1 MKKTTLGAGSLALVA
16 ALFIGIAL
24 LANTLLR
31 GAQLDLTAD
40 KLYTLSDGTRNL
52 LHGLK
57 EPVNLYFFF
66 SDRDATTV
74 DPQLKT
80 YGKRVRELLESMVER
95 SNGKLTLKVIDP
107 KPFTEEEDRANE
119 LGVQGAQSGP
129 NGERFYFGLA
139 GTNSTDG
146 KEALPSLDPKLDEQL
161 EYDVAKLVYKLATGK
176 KPVVAWLSSLPMAG
190 NFDMQ
195 SGRPTPP
202 WMVYGQAEQLY
213 TLRPLEPTLTSID
226 ADVDVL
232 VLVHPKGLP
241 PAALYAIDQFVMR
254 GGRVLAFV
262 DPNSQMDQ
270 SGQDPQNPM
279 AQFAADKSSHLE
291 PLLTA
296 WGVEFKSDQVVGDL
310 ERGLVVGMRQGEPPS
325 QHIAILGFD
334 GGSVSK
340 DVITTRL
347 DSINMAT
354 VGSLKQIA
362 GSKLKFEPLIHTSK
376 QAGMIPAQRFAMM
389 SDPGSLR
396 DGFKPDGEHVVAA
409 RISGNATSAFA
420 GGPPAGVTAAQG
432 ALKASAKPLNI
443 VIVADT
449 DLLADF
455 MWGQPGNFFGQQIFQ
470 PFANN
475 GELVWNALDNLAGSN
490 DLISIRGRASF
501 SRPFD
506 RVTEMRRKAEAQF
519 HSKEMQLQT
528 ELDQTEETLSKLQ
541 TARPGGGEA
550 ILSPEQ
556 VQEIDRFQ
564 DQKLRIRKELRAVKS
579 GLNDDIK
586 SLGMWM
592 KVFNI
597 LVVPAAFAIAALVV
611 AAWHRRRRHAIA
623 MLRKGASA

>member
-1 MKKTTLGAGSLALVA
+1 MNKPTLGAGSLALVA
-16 ALFIGIAL
+16 LLFIGIAL

-31 GAQLDLTAD
+31 GAQVDLTSD

-52 LHGLK
+52 LRGLK

-66 SDRDATTV
+66 SDRDATAM
-74 DPQLKT
+74 PELKT

-119 LGVQGAQSGP
+119 LGVQGAPAGP

-161 EYDVAKLVYKLATGK
+161 EYDVAKLVYKLASGK
-176 KPVVAWLSSLPMAG
+176 KPVIAWLSTLPMSG

-195 SGRPTPP
+195 TGRPTPP

-213 TLRPLEPTLTSID
+213 TVRTIEPTITAID

-232 VLVHPKGLP
+232 VLVHPKGLS
-241 PAALYAIDQFVMR
+241 PAALYAIDQFAMR
-254 GGRVLAFV
+254 GGRILAFV

-270 SGQDPQNPM
+270 SGQDPNNPM

-291 PLLTA
+291 PLLA
-296 WGVEFKSDQVVGDL
+296 SWGVEFKSDQVLGDL
-310 ERGLVVGMRQGEPPS
+310 ERGLVVAMRQGEPPS

-334 GGSVSK
+334 NTSVSK

-354 VGSLKQIA
+354 VGSLKPVA

-376 QAGMIPAQRFAMM
+376 QAGLIPAQRFAMM
-389 SDPGSLR
+389 SDPGTLR

-409 RISGNATSAFA
+409 RISGDATSAFA
-420 GGPPAGVTAAQG
+420 SGPPEGATAAAD

-443 VIVADT
+443 IVVADT

-455 MWGQPGNFFGQQIFQ
+455 MWGQQGNFFGQPIFQ

-506 RVTEMRRKAEAQF
+506 RVAELRRKADTQF
-519 HSKEMQLQT
+519 RAKELQLES
-528 ELDQTEETLSKLQ
+528 ELNQTEETLSKLQ
-541 TARPGGGEA
+541 TARPGGSEA

-556 VQEIDRFQ
+556 VQEIERFQ
-564 DQKLRIRKELRAVKS
+564 EQKLHIRKELRAVKS

-592 KVFNI
+592 KVLNI
-597 LVVPAAFAIAALVV
+597 AVVPAAFAIAALFVSL
-611 AAWHRRRRHAIA
+611 WHRRRRHAIA
-623 MLRKGASA
+623 MLRKGAAA